1 MDKYS
6 KYSRGIRLRMAGIAH
21 HSPIRVDYDE
31 DAQIRDT
38 ELLTHQIDEGPRWLK
53 DSTRPTEKHKP
64 KLGL

>member
-1 MDKYS
+1 
-6 KYSRGIRLRMAGIAH
+6 MAGIAH